1 MEEIV
6 SSFWDFGITVAVGA
20 VTLLSMQIIAFVR
33 LKIKGVKNDS
43 VFTLLDSAVSTAE
56 YIVNLV
62 VARLQQEVV
71 SNLKAAAADG
81 KLTKSE
87 IEQITKSAFIDIK
100 TMLSEDT
107 INVLESNFGNIE
119 LYIKSIIEKKVL
131 DLKAESK

>member
-81 KLTKSE
+81 KLTKNE

-107 INVLESNFGNIE
+107 IDVLESNFGNIE

>member
-107 INVLESNFGNIE
+107 IDVLESNFGNIE

>member
-71 SNLKAAAADG
+71 GNLKAAAADG

-107 INVLESNFGNIE
+107 IDVLESNFGNIE